1 MQMKK
6 VVSLIMV
13 VIMMLT
19 VAIVPAT
26 FSAADTDTAATSAID
41 YNLAS
46 NIQSGNILHAFNW
59 RMRDLVKYAPEIAQA
74 GYTSVQI
81 SPIQATKA
89 AANAGSYATDWWSFY
104 QPTDMT
110 IGNALGTA
118 AELKAATTE
127 LHKYGIKVVAEIW

>member
-6 VVSLIMV
+6 VVSMILV

-19 VAIVPAT
+19 VAVVPAT
-26 FSAADTDTAATSAID
+26 FSAADTDIADTSID
-41 YNLAS
+41 YNLAP

-81 SPIQATKA
+81 SPIQASKA
-89 AANAGSYATDWWSFY
+89 AGNAGSYATDWWSFY

-118 AELKAATTE
+118 TELKAATTE
-127 LHKYGIKVVAEIW
+127 LHKIGRAHV